1 MVVNKNL
8 SYDLFCLTVY
18 KLFYWFLNL
27 QNAMDGKDK
36 KFEKTVFLNCT
47 KKEWNNLSQ
56 HILVKV
62 SILKFDIILY
72 L

>member
-1 MVVNKNL
+1 MVDFFTNIGIDRFFLNILIYIVVVNKNL

-36 KFEKTVFLNCT
+36 K
-47 KKEWNNLSQ
+47 
-56 HILVKV
+56 I
-62 SILKFDIILY
+62 
-72 L
+72 